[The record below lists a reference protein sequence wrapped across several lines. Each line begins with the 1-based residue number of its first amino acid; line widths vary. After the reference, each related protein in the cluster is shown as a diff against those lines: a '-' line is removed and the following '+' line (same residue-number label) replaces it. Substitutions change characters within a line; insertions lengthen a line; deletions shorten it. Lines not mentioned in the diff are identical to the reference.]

1 MINVEISD
9 IYKNGIVVSYDNS
22 IDFFIH
28 YTDLSWYSIKDKIEE
43 YFSKGQNIDV
53 KINEIRH
60 ESKEVKL
67 NYRDNVKNPLIEFTK
82 EHKEGEVFEVTVV
95 NVGDKFLKVEVESGV
110 QGYIFGEEM
119 SWNFDSYKELNKY
132 KIGDTLKAELKYI
145 EFSNHVLKF
154 SVKNLIEN
162 PFLSFIDKK
171 KGSEIEVTVI
181 SSEKQ
186 FLIVETYNG
195 ARTLVKNNSNKDF
208 VSGDKL
214 VVKIKNSSESSLD
227 LML

>member
-1 MINVEISD
+1 M
-9 IYKNGIVVSYDNS
+9 
-22 IDFFIH
+22 
-28 YTDLSWYSIKDKIEE
+28 
-43 YFSKGQNIDV
+43 
-53 KINEIRH
+53 
-60 ESKEVKL
+60 
-67 NYRDNVKNPLIEFTK
+67 
-82 EHKEGEVFEVTVV
+82 
-95 NVGDKFLKVEVESGV
+95 
-110 QGYIFGEEM
+110 
-119 SWNFDSYKELNKY
+119 
-132 KIGDTLKAELKYI
+132 
-145 EFSNHVLKF
+145 
-154 SVKNLIEN
+154 
-162 PFLSFIDKK
+162 DKK